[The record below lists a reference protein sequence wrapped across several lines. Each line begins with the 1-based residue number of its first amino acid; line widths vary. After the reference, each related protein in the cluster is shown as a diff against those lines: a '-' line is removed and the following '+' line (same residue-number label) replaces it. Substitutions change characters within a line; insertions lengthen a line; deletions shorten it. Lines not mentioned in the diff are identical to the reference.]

1 MSLFRRRLLLN
12 AGNTLSNS
20 LIARYTCYDKTN
32 EDEDRDIL
40 KDLSG
45 NGHDIQLYN
54 FAFSKNSGYGAYHLD
69 YTTASSSLASTGV
82 QKGVAR
88 NVTPTSFEFMP
99 RKIDNSGNIGFGVYI
114 GTGGNLTIK
123 LECANIDDG
132 NPVYIVPYNRTVEQ
146 QGIKIKLQN
155 GINDVSL
162 IYSDTSYCYF
172 TIVSENTAYTE
183 FVSFK
188 TIPDY
193 KGALVSDGVDDYG
206 LCDNFPIL
214 TKDRGYTVLAIRK
227 ILQDKGCFL
236 SNRDNS
242 IIGAFGMELYT
253 EGMWTSR
260 TFNDGASIQNITPP
274 ELFTY
279 QTANAYNGQVFT
291 STGGYTTGVDKLVL
305 FNLAKILPTQY
316 ISSIALYSIEI
327 YDRDLTDEEIAQ
339 VKARMIA
346 EYEQKTGEKY
356 TEETT

>member
-32 EDEDRDIL
+32 EDEDRDVL

-54 FAFSKNSGYGAYHLD
+54 FAFSKDSGYGACHLD
-69 YTTASSSLASTGV
+69 YTTTSSSLASAGV

-99 RKIDNSGNIGFGVYI
+99 RKIDNGSNIGYGVYI

-146 QGIKIKLQN
+146 QGVKIKLQN
-155 GINDVSL
+155 GINDISI
-162 IYSDTSYCYF
+162 IYSDASYPYF
-172 TIVSENTAYTE
+172 TIVSENTAYTS
-183 FVSFK
+183 FISFK

-193 KGALVSDGVDDYG
+193 QGALVSDGVDDFGYCG
-206 LCDNFPIL
+206 HFPVL
-214 TKDRGYTVLAIRK
+214 TKNKGYTIFMIRRELKAGYMLSKAIN
-227 ILQDKGCFL
+227 DT
-236 SNRDNS
+236 NA
-242 IIGAFGMELYT
+242 AFIFDG
-253 EGMWTSR
+253 GKDSWSFTSYSS
-260 TFNDGASIQNITPP
+260 TSSYKP
-274 ELFTY
+274 ELFSY
-279 QTANAYNGQVFT
+279 QTSKSYNGKVNLNPKDVTDTDRLVVFKPYYNNHN
-291 STGGYTTGVDKLVL
+291 S
-305 FNLAKILPTQY
+305 IC
-316 ISSIALYSIEI
+316 SIALYAFEI
-327 YDRDLTDEEIAQ
+327 YNRDLTDEEIAT

-346 EYEQKTGEKY
+346 EYEEKTGEKY
-356 TEETT
+356 TEETI